1 MRCTLKRT
9 GADAVAHD
17 LVNLLGRVA
26 EVDERWWDRR
36 VDDLEV
42 ATTSQLLKLD
52 EREVGLNARRVA
64 VHHETDR
71 AGRGDQGHLRI
82 TEAVHLAQGERAV
95 GLVASYLEQFWLADA
110 GVDTVG
116 HHGQALVL
124 GGRRCVGRATMV
136 AHDAQHVVLVAVVG
150 VECPV
155 LGSQLGAGR
164 ERGEVHDRAD
174 CATEGH
180 GLRRV
185 VRDATL
191 HREGAEVGVAQSER
205 AVEVRTLSDLA
216 AWELCHQ
223 HGDLEHD
230 RPEPTGMTEEHV
242 IEVIAAIERHQVHR
256 SKVASRV
263 VKEDVLGAGVR
274 GHDRSIDRARVP
286 LVGGVVELDA
296 RIGAQPSCLADLI
309 PQVAGSQHLAGL
321 GVALLLAGARELG
334 AVVEWPIAVGLDGL
348 HKGIGDADG
357 VVRVLAGDGQ
367 IGLALPV
374 GVVLVDLE
382 FLDALLREIERALDR
397 GVGDAASTGTTDGL
411 GELRV
416 VARDVARIAFA
427 LLRRSEHGVEVTVE
441 HSGAGHERS
450 DLGLF
455 DNLPADVL
463 LDVGMVE
470 IERDHLRSAARRAT
484 GLDRTSG
491 AVTNLEEAHQTRR
504 ATATGETL
512 LRTTQLRKVRARARA
527 VLEDARLAD
536 PEVHDATLVDEVV
549 VDGLDKAGVRRRA
562 LVRARRTLQ
571 FAGAG
576 LAVPMPLSRSS
587 NAVGPVQAG
596 VEPLR
601 RVRRGDLQ
609 SEHRLQL
616 VAECERAGFVKVVVC
631 VAPVGPAAGKA
642 TEDLARVVLAD
653 KALVFWQGGQCVF
666 VGLVALQP
674 GGHAVFMDRLQ
685 LRCYAG
691 FAAVLLRENIDGNLA
706 PTLGCHDRRL
716 ERDGTIG
723 VDDAR
728 RSLDEGNPIVRVV
741 SFGGVS
747 AFDVHRVPPITTPR
761 WRLRNLVPAVS
772 RGMTNLAPPSDRP
785 PAPPSVAGFQPLH
798 YTSGSRRNA
807 PHNWHCARRRADRR
821 THCAGS
827 PSTSDGRAD
836 RGRTRL
842 WTVRSRPRTCP
853 AR

>member
-17 LVNLLGRVA
+17 LVDLLGRVA
-26 EVDERWWDRR
+26 EVDECWWHRR

-42 ATTSQLLKLD
+42 ATTGQLLELD
-52 EREVGLNARRVA
+52 EREVGLDARGVA

-71 AGRGDQGHLRI
+71 AGRSDQGHLRI

-95 GLVASYLEQFWLADA
+95 GLVTSYLKQLWLADA
-110 GVDTVG
+110 GVDTFG

-124 GGRRCVGRATMV
+124 RCRCCVGGATMV

-191 HREGAEVGVAQSER
+191 HREGTEVGVAQSER

-242 IEVIAAIERHQVHR
+242 IEVIATIERHQVHR

-321 GVALLLAGARELG
+321 GVALLLAGAREFC
-334 AVVEWPIAVGLDGL
+334 AVVERPLAVGLDGL
-348 HKGIGDADG
+348 HERVRDADG

-397 GVGDAASTGTTDGL
+397 GVGDTGGAGATNGL
-411 GELRV
+411 GELWV

-427 LLRRSEHGVEVTVE
+427 LLRRGEHSVEVTVE
-441 HSGAGHERS
+441 HLGAGHECG

-463 LDVGMVE
+463 LDVRMVE
-470 IERDHLRSAARRAT
+470 IERDHLGSAARRAT

-491 AVTNLEEAHQTRR
+491 AVANLEEAHQTRR
-504 ATATGETL
+504 APATGETL
-512 LRTTQLRKVRARARA
+512 LRATQLRKVRARARA

-562 LVRARRTLQ
+562 LVRARRALQ
-571 FAGAG
+571 LARAG
-576 LAVPMPLSRSS
+576 LAVPMALSRSS

-601 RVRRGDLQ
+601 RVRRGNLQ
-609 SEHRLQL
+609 SEHRL
-616 VAECERAGFVKVVVC
+616 
-631 VAPVGPAAGKA
+631 
-642 TEDLARVVLAD
+642 
-653 KALVFWQGGQCVF
+653 
-666 VGLVALQP
+666 
-674 GGHAVFMDRLQ
+674 
-685 LRCYAG
+685 
-691 FAAVLLRENIDGNLA
+691 
-706 PTLGCHDRRL
+706 
-716 ERDGTIG
+716 
-723 VDDAR
+723 
-728 RSLDEGNPIVRVV
+728 
-741 SFGGVS
+741 
-747 AFDVHRVPPITTPR
+747 
-761 WRLRNLVPAVS
+761 
-772 RGMTNLAPPSDRP
+772 
-785 PAPPSVAGFQPLH
+785 
-798 YTSGSRRNA
+798 
-807 PHNWHCARRRADRR
+807 
-821 THCAGS
+821 
-827 PSTSDGRAD
+827 
-836 RGRTRL
+836 
-842 WTVRSRPRTCP
+842 
-853 AR
+853 